1 MVKATT
7 IVAGIAL
14 VLAGAPALA
23 QKQSNSDDSFTPAR
37 AEGYAAVTDW
47 PDFTGVWS
55 PDWAY
60 LFASRGAR
68 RGSSPV
74 LTPEAQAKYDAF
86 LEKQKREGVNQ
97 YLQANCI
104 PPGMPGIMRQPY
116 PVEFLFSPGRVTLLT
131 ETYSQARRL
140 YLDGRA
146 LPDDPEPLFNG
157 TSVGRWEGDTLVV
170 DTVGFNHL
178 VTYQSGIE
186 PSQNMRIHEHF
197 WLAEPDVMMVETT
210 ITDPGVLAEPLVQL
224 QAYRRQPDWDMREYV
239 CEENNRLTDEEGGA
253 NIDLGFDELDEDPFG
268 PPPED

>member
-7 IVAGIAL
+7 LVAGFAL
-14 VLAGAPALA
+14 ALAGAPVAA
-23 QKQSNSDDSFTPAR
+23 QPDETFTPAR

-60 LFASRGAR
+60 LFATRGAR
-68 RGSSPV
+68 RGASPV

-86 LEKQKREGVNQ
+86 LEKQKREGVDQ
-97 YLQANCI
+97 YLQVNCI
-104 PPGMPGIMRQPY
+104 PPGMPNIMRQPY

-146 LPDDPEPLFNG
+146 LPEDPEPLFNG
-157 TSVGRWEGDTLVV
+157 TSVGRWEGDVLVV

-186 PSQNMRIHEHF
+186 PSQKMRIHEHF
-197 WLAEPDVMMVETT
+197 WLAEPDVLMVETT

-224 QAYRRQPDWDMREYV
+224 QAYRRKPDWDMREYV
-239 CEENNRLTDEEGGA
+239 CEENNRLTDDEGGA
-253 NIDLGFDELDEDPFG
+253 NIDLGFDELEDDPFG
-268 PPPED
+268 PPPEE